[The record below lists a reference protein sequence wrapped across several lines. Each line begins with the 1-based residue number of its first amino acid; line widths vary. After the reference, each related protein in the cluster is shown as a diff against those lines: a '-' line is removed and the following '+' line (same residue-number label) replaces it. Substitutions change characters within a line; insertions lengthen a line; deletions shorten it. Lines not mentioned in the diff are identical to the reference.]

1 MDVLRIAGL
10 PDDPLAA
17 AAQFHA
23 EVVPALPRDADL
35 LLVFP
40 PADHPH
46 RGWREAAIG
55 ALGRAFAP
63 RRINAVASD
72 NAAGIASAQ
81 AYLAGA
87 EGLTGQYLPLDDAG
101 AGAVL
106 PSAA

>member
-1 MDVLRIAGL
+1 MQLVRVEGL

-17 AAQFHA
+17 AARFHA
-23 EVVPALPRDADL
+23 EVVPTLPGAGDV

-40 PADHPH
+40 PAEHPH

-72 NAAGIASAQ
+72 NEAGIASART
-81 AYLAGA
+81 YLAEA

-101 AGAVL
+101 AGTVL

>member
-1 MDVLRIAGL
+1 MQLVRIAGL

-17 AAQFHA
+17 AARFHA
-23 EVVPALPRDADL
+23 EVVPMLPAEGHV

-46 RGWREAAIG
+46 RGWREAAVG

-72 NAAGIASAQ
+72 NEAAIASSLAF
-81 AYLAGA
+81 LAGA
-87 EGLTGQYLPLDDAG
+87 EGLTGQYLPMDDAG